1 MTAGS
6 VVFLFVLVLAAG
18 FFSLNVQRLVSY
30 LRLGY
35 VEDRTDH
42 PLTRL
47 KNVFEI
53 GIAQKKIFRDPVAG
67 PMHALIF
74 WGFMVLT
81 AGTVEIVIAG
91 VFPRFSF
98 ALFLPDALYRV
109 YSLSQDVF
117 ALLVIAAVGFALY
130 RRIVL
135 HPKRLE
141 GDDLEHTDAL
151 IILSMIMGL
160 MVTLLLLT
168 AFELVVDP
176 TAYGAEKVVSRPLA
190 LAFGTVVPPGAAH
203 AAAQVFWWAH
213 ALLILVFLN
222 YLPYSKHLHV
232 VSSLINVYFSNT
244 SGPGQKGAMRFMDL
258 EAEVRSEE
266 RRVGKECRSWW
277 SR

>member
-6 VVFLFVLVLAAG
+6 ALFLFVLVLATG

-35 VEDRTDH
+35 VENRTDH

-47 KNVFEI
+47 KNVLVI
-53 GIAQKKIFRDPVAG
+53 GIAQKKIFRDPIAG

-81 AGTVEIVIAG
+81 AGTIEIVIAG

-98 ALFLPDALYRV
+98 ALLLPDALYRS

-117 ALLVIAAVGFALY
+117 ALLVIGAVGFALY
-130 RRIVL
+130 RRLFL

-141 GDDLEHTDAL
+141 GDNLEHTDAL

-160 MVTLLLLT
+160 MITLLLFTSLL
-168 AFELVVDP
+168 LVVQPD
-176 TAYGAEKVVSRPLA
+176 AYGAEKIVSRPLA
-190 LAFGTVVPPGAAH
+190 GVFGTFVSP
-203 AAAQVFWWAH
+203 AAANTGYQLFWWMH
-213 ALLILVFLN
+213 ALLIL
-222 YLPYSKHLHV
+222 
-232 VSSLINVYFSNT
+232 
-244 SGPGQKGAMRFMDL
+244 
-258 EAEVRSEE
+258 
-266 RRVGKECRSWW
+266 
-277 SR
+277 